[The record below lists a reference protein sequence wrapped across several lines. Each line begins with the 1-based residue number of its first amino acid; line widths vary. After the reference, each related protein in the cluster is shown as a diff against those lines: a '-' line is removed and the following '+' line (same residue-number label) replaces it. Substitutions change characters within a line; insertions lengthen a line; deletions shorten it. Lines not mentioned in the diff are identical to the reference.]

1 MMEECQR
8 MGVNMQSIN
17 VTDLKT
23 NLADCLRQVQQ
34 GRVITIT
41 ERNQTIARLV
51 PPEPLVGFDEEI
63 LALAAQGKVRLPEQ
77 PLTMEEVE
85 QSLKRKLP
93 RLKVKGAAAKKLM
106 QKGWNEEQR

>member
-1 MMEECQR
+1 
-8 MGVNMQSIN
+8 MQSIN
-17 VTDLKT
+17 VIDLKT
-23 NLADCLRQVQQ
+23 NLADCLRQVRQ
-34 GRVITIT
+34 GRVIAIK

-51 PPEPLVGFDEEI
+51 PSEPLAGFDEEI

-93 RLKVKGAAAKKLM
+93 RLKVKGEAARELM
-106 QKGWNEEQR
+106 QRIWDEEREE